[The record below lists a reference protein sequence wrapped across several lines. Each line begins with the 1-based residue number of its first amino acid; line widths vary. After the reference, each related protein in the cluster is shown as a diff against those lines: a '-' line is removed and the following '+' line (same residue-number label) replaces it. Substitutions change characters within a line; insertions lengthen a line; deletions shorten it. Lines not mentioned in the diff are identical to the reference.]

1 MSIYT
6 LHRQV
11 RRLDKTLCGNGGK
24 YSTGDVLFSDRG
36 KRIVLGRYIAE
47 GGEGSVFA
55 VHLPSETTLVTKL
68 YHPTR
73 RMRWREQKLRLICSR
88 PIRSSS
94 LHPAIA
100 LVKKFPSEASSPPAI
115 RPDYLSPSSVKSYLS
130 CSLRFFFERVAQI
143 RKSTTVALHVGKA
156 IHATLQS
163 FNLARWQGEDSSE
176 TAMEEAF
183 STHFLE
189 LEKMEGPVDYA
200 DEETRQKVRSCAWNT
215 VKAYMASD
223 EVTSQMPLGVEV
235 GLSATI
241 PGLPVPVRGIID
253 LVQHDL
259 TAVDYKSTAAKPDAE
274 HAAFDHELQ
283 LVTYQMMIEEATGD
297 TPPSLDLIYLVKT
310 KTPQIIRV
318 KTPPANEQRKQ
329 RIADLY
335 KIACE
340 GITSERFHP
349 QPGMQ
354 CFWCQYRRECSGWC
368 KEVRR

>member
-1 MSIYT
+1 M
-6 LHRQV
+6 
-11 RRLDKTLCGNGGK
+11 
-24 YSTGDVLFSDRG
+24 
-36 KRIVLGRYIAE
+36 IA
-47 GGEGSVFA
+47 
-55 VHLPSETTLVTKL
+55 PVT
-68 YHPTR
+68 
-73 RMRWREQKLRLICSR
+73 C

-100 LVKKFPSEASSPPAI
+100 VVKKFPPETPSPSAV
-115 RPDYLSPSSVKSYLS
+115 RPNYLSPSSVKSYLS

-143 RKSTTVALHVGKA
+143 QKPTTVALHVGKS

-163 FNLARWQGEDSSE
+163 FNLARWRGEDSSE

-183 STHFLE
+183 SAHFLE
-189 LEKMEGPVDYA
+189 LEKTEGPVDYA
-200 DEETRQKVRSCAWNT
+200 DEETRKKIRSYAWNT

-223 EVTSQMPLGVEV
+223 EVASQMPLGVEV

-241 PGLPVPVRGIID
+241 PGLSVPVRGVID

-259 TAVDYKSTAAKPDAE
+259 TAVDYKSAAAKPDAG

-297 TPPSLDLIYLVKT
+297 TPPSLDLIYLAKT
-310 KTPQIIRV
+310 KMPQVIRV
-318 KTPPANEQRKQ
+318 KIHPANEQRKQ

-335 KIACE
+335 RIACE
-340 GITSERFHP
+340 GITTERFHP

-354 CFWCQYRRECSGWC
+354 CSWCQYRKECSGWC
-368 KEVRR
+368 RQ

>member
-1 MSIYT
+1 M
-6 LHRQV
+6 
-11 RRLDKTLCGNGGK
+11 
-24 YSTGDVLFSDRG
+24 
-36 KRIVLGRYIAE
+36 IAP
-47 GGEGSVFA
+47 V
-55 VHLPSETTLVTKL
+55 
-68 YHPTR
+68 
-73 RMRWREQKLRLICSR
+73 IR

-100 LVKKFPSEASSPPAI
+100 LVKKVPSEASPTSAI

-143 RKSTTVALHVGKA
+143 RKPTTVALHVGKA

-163 FNLARWQGEDSSE
+163 FNLARWRGEDSSE

-183 STHFLE
+183 SSHFLE
-189 LEKMEGPVDYA
+189 LEKTEGPVDYA

-223 EVTSQMPLGVEV
+223 EVASQMPLGVEV
-235 GLSATI
+235 GLS
-241 PGLPVPVRGIID
+241 VPVRGVID

-259 TAVDYKSTAAKPDAE
+259 TAVDYKSAAAKPDTG
-274 HAAFDHELQ
+274 HAAFDYELQ

-310 KTPQIIRV
+310 KTPQVIRV
-318 KTPPANEQRKQ
+318 KTPPANEQRKH
-329 RIADLY
+329 RVADLY
-335 KIACE
+335 KIAYE
-340 GITSERFHP
+340 GITTERFYP

-354 CFWCQYRRECSGWC
+354 CSWCQYRKECSGWC
-368 KEVRR
+368 NT

>member
-1 MSIYT
+1 M
-6 LHRQV
+6 
-11 RRLDKTLCGNGGK
+11 
-24 YSTGDVLFSDRG
+24 
-36 KRIVLGRYIAE
+36 IA
-47 GGEGSVFA
+47 
-55 VHLPSETTLVTKL
+55 PVT
-68 YHPTR
+68 
-73 RMRWREQKLRLICSR
+73 C

-100 LVKKFPSEASSPPAI
+100 VVKKFPPETPSPSAV
-115 RPDYLSPSSVKSYLS
+115 RPNYLSPSSVKSYLS

-143 RKSTTVALHVGKA
+143 QKPTTVALHVGKS

-163 FNLARWQGEDSSE
+163 FNLARWRGEDSSE

-183 STHFLE
+183 SAHFLE
-189 LEKMEGPVDYA
+189 LEKTEGPVDYA
-200 DEETRQKVRSCAWNT
+200 DEETRKKIRSCAWNT

-223 EVTSQMPLGVEV
+223 EVASQMPLGVEV

-241 PGLPVPVRGIID
+241 PGLSVPVRGVID

-259 TAVDYKSTAAKPDAE
+259 TAVDYKSAAAKPDAG

-297 TPPSLDLIYLVKT
+297 TPPSLDLIYLAKT
-310 KTPQIIRV
+310 KMPQVIRV
-318 KTPPANEQRKQ
+318 KIHPANEQRKQ

-335 KIACE
+335 RIACE
-340 GITSERFHP
+340 GITTERFQP

-354 CFWCQYRRECSGWC
+354 CSWCQYRKECSGWC
-368 KEVRR
+368 RQ

>member
-1 MSIYT
+1 M
-6 LHRQV
+6 
-11 RRLDKTLCGNGGK
+11 
-24 YSTGDVLFSDRG
+24 
-36 KRIVLGRYIAE
+36 IA
-47 GGEGSVFA
+47 
-55 VHLPSETTLVTKL
+55 PVT
-68 YHPTR
+68 
-73 RMRWREQKLRLICSR
+73 R

-115 RPDYLSPSSVKSYLS
+115 RPDYLSPSSVKSYLL
-130 CSLRFFFERVAQI
+130 CSLHFFFERVAQI
-143 RKSTTVALHVGKA
+143 RKPTTVALHVGKT

-163 FNLARWQGEDSSE
+163 FNLARWRGEDSSE

-189 LEKMEGPVDYA
+189 LEKTEGPVDYA

-241 PGLPVPVRGIID
+241 PGLPVPVRGVID

-259 TAVDYKSTAAKPDAE
+259 TAVDYKSAAAKPDTG

-283 LVTYQMMIEEATGD
+283 LVTYQMMVEEATGD
-297 TPPSLDLIYLVKT
+297 APPSLDLIYLVKT
-310 KTPQIIRV
+310 KTPQVIRV
-318 KTPPANEQRKQ
+318 KIPPADDQRKQ
-329 RIADLY
+329 RITDLY
-335 KIACE
+335 RIAYE
-340 GITSERFHP
+340 GITTERFHP
-349 QPGMQ
+349 QPEIQ
-354 CFWCQYRRECSGWC
+354 CSWCQYRKECYGWC
-368 KEVRR
+368 RQ

>member
-1 MSIYT
+1 M
-6 LHRQV
+6 
-11 RRLDKTLCGNGGK
+11 
-24 YSTGDVLFSDRG
+24 
-36 KRIVLGRYIAE
+36 
-47 GGEGSVFA
+47 
-55 VHLPSETTLVTKL
+55 
-68 YHPTR
+68 
-73 RMRWREQKLRLICSR
+73 
-88 PIRSSS
+88 
-94 LHPAIA
+94 A
-100 LVKKFPSEASSPPAI
+100 LTKKFPSEAPFPFAI
-115 RPDYLSPSSVKSYLS
+115 CPDYLSPSSVKSYLS

-143 RKSTTVALHVGKA
+143 RKPTTVALHVGKT

-163 FNLARWQGEDSSE
+163 FNLARWRGEDSSE

-189 LEKMEGPVDYA
+189 LEKTEEPVDYA

-223 EVTSQMPLGVEV
+223 EVASQMPLGVEV

-241 PGLPVPVRGIID
+241 PGLPVPVRGVID

-259 TAVDYKSTAAKPDAE
+259 TAVDYKSAAAKPDAG

-283 LVTYQMMIEEATGD
+283 LVTYQVMIEEATGD

-310 KTPQIIRV
+310 KTPQVIRV
-318 KTPPANEQRKQ
+318 KTPPADEQRKQ

-335 KIACE
+335 KIAYE
-340 GITSERFHP
+340 GITTERFHP

-354 CFWCQYRRECSGWC
+354 CSWCQYRRECTEWC
-368 KEVRR
+368 RQ